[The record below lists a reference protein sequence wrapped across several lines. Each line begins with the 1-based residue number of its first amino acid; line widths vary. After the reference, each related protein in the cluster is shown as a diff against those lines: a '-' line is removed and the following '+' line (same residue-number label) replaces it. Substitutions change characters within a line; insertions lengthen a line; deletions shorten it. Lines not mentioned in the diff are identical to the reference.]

1 MICHFGKDQFGAF
14 SLTIKSFQV
23 RPYPSVRVYQRYYI
37 MQSSTA
43 QTILVTDVSPD
54 APVQPAPN
62 APLQQQ
68 NQIENKLGGI
78 NFANVMPMFRV
89 GSIVQV
95 MGGSAVCII
104 EKNALKQAEHSDD
117 FSIRMAGQIGSY
129 LKMFV
134 SDMWVFATVRSLRV
148 LDRRGSDSAGQEAFL
163 ADLDFVGEAPEGDAP
178 GSLGMFRRGITR
190 FPTPGCALHT
200 VGNDDLIELFS
211 ARGRPHITVGTV
223 YPTENVR
230 AALFI
235 DPLLSKHFAL
245 LGSTGTGK
253 STTTAMLLHRIIDKA
268 PKGHIVML
276 DPHGEYGKAFKTNGV
291 TYDAGNLEL
300 PYWLMNFDEHVEVL
314 IGKRTKD
321 NELEVDILSK
331 CLLMARSK
339 SRAAADIGKLTVDSP
354 IPYLLSDLLGAL
366 TQGMGKLEKAENMTS
381 AYLRLK
387 SRIEELKAD
396 PRYAFMFS
404 GLLVSDTFSDFL
416 ARIFRMN
423 GDGKSISI
431 IDLSGVPSDVVNV
444 LVAVFSRLI
453 FDFAL
458 WSRGEEQRPILLVCE
473 EAHRYVP
480 NERNDNFG
488 VARKVLERIAKEG
501 RKYGVSL
508 GLISQRPSDLSE
520 SVLSQCGTIISLR
533 MNNDRDQAYVR
544 NAMPEGA
551 RGFIDAIAALRNREC
566 IMVGEGVSIPIRVRL
581 DDLDADKRP
590 ASDDPYFSD
599 LWAKNSGDGGEKD
612 LIQRVVKKWR
622 SQGR

>member
-1 MICHFGKDQFGAF
+1 MHA
-14 SLTIKSFQV
+14 SL
-23 RPYPSVRVYQRYYI
+23 
-37 MQSSTA
+37 A
-43 QTILVTDVSPD
+43 QASALPD
-54 APVQPAPN
+54 ASPVADVNVVSN
-62 APLQQQ
+62 APLEQQ
-68 NQIENKLGGI
+68 NLIENKLAGLS
-78 NFANVMPMFRV
+78 FAEPVTAFAPMFRI

-95 MGGSAVCII
+95 MGGSSICII
-104 EKNALKQAEHSDD
+104 EKSAITSAEQSED
-117 FSIRMAGQIGSY
+117 FSVRMAGQIGSY

-134 SDMWVFATVRSLRV
+134 SGMWVFATVRTLRV
-148 LDRRGSDSAGQEAFL
+148 LDRRGSDATDRDAFM
-163 ADLDFVGEAPEGDAP
+163 ADLDFVGEAPEGDTP
-178 GSLGMFRRGITR
+178 GSMGNFRRGITR
-190 FPTPGCALHT
+190 FPTPGCVLHS
-200 VGNDDLIELFS
+200 VGIDDLMEVFS
-211 ARGRPHITVGTV
+211 AKGRPHITVGTV

-253 STTTAMLLHRIIDKA
+253 STTTAMLLHKIIEKA

-276 DPHGEYGKAFKTNGV
+276 DPHGEYGAAFKTNGV
-291 TYDAGNLEL
+291 TYDASNLEL
-300 PYWLMNFDEHVEVL
+300 PYWLLNFDETVEIL
-314 IGKRTKD
+314 IGKRTRE
-321 NELEVDILSK
+321 NELEVDILAK
-331 CLLMARSK
+331 CLLAARSK
-339 SRAAADIGKLTVDSP
+339 SRAAVDIGKLTVDSP
-354 IPYLLSDLLGAL
+354 IPYLLSDLLASL
-366 TQGMGKLEKAENMTS
+366 VQGMGKLDKAENTTS

-404 GLLVSDTFSDFL
+404 GMLVSDTFADFL
-416 ARIFRMN
+416 ARIFRMD
-423 GDGKSISI
+423 GDGKPISI
-431 IDLSGVPSDVVNV
+431 IDLSGIPSDVVNV

-458 WSRGEEQRPILLVCE
+458 WSRNDVQRPILLVCE

-480 NERNDNFG
+480 NERVDSFG
-488 VARKVLERIAKEG
+488 VARKILERIAKEG

-508 GLISQRPSDLSE
+508 GLVSQRPSDLSE

-551 RGFIDAIAALRNREC
+551 RGFIDSIAALRNREC

-581 DDLDADKRP
+581 DDLEPDKRP
-590 ASDDPYFSD
+590 ASDDPNFTE
-599 LWAKNSGDGGEKD
+599 LWSTNGGEKE
-612 LIQRVVKKWR
+612 LISRVVKKWR

>member
-1 MICHFGKDQFGAF
+1 
-14 SLTIKSFQV
+14 
-23 RPYPSVRVYQRYYI
+23 
-37 MQSSTA
+37 MQSGLAQNILPETA
-43 QTILVTDVSPD
+43 VD
-54 APVQPAPN
+54 APAAASN

-68 NQIENKLGGI
+68 SKLETVLGGI
-78 NFANVMPMFRV
+78 NFASIAPMFRI

-104 EKNALKQAEHSDD
+104 DKNSLGQAEKSDD
-117 FSIRMAGQIGSY
+117 FSVRMAGQIGSY

-134 SDMWVFATVRSLRV
+134 CDMWVFATVRSLRV
-148 LDRRGSDSAGQEAFL
+148 LDRRGSDSSGQDSFL
-163 ADLDFVGEAPEGDAP
+163 ADLDFVGEAPEGDGP
-178 GSLGMFRRGITR
+178 GSLGAFRRGITR
-190 FPTPGCALHT
+190 FPTPGCSLHS
-200 VGNDDLIELFS
+200 VGIDDLTEVFA

-235 DPLLSKHFAL
+235 DQLLSKHFAL

-253 STTTAMLLHRIIDKA
+253 STTTAMLLHRIIEKA
-268 PKGHIVML
+268 PNGHIVML

-291 TYDAGNLEL
+291 TYDASNLEL

-314 IGKRTKD
+314 IGKRTKE

-331 CLLMARSK
+331 CLLAARSK
-339 SRAAADIGKLTVDSP
+339 SRAAADLGKLTVDSP
-354 IPYLLSDLLGAL
+354 IPYLLSDLLAAIM
-366 TQGMGKLEKAENMTS
+366 QGMGKLEKAENMTS

-404 GLLVSDTFSDFL
+404 GLLVSDTFADFL
-416 ARIFRMN
+416 SRVFRMTN
-423 GDGKSISI
+423 DGKMISI

-444 LVAVFSRLI
+444 LVAVFARLI

-458 WSRGEEQRPILLVCE
+458 WSRGEGLRPILLVCE

-508 GLISQRPSDLSE
+508 GLITQRPSDLSE

-551 RGFIDAIAALRNREC
+551 RGFIDSIAALRNREC

-581 DDLDADKRP
+581 DDLEADKRP
-590 ASDDPYFSD
+590 ASDDPSFIETWGTGND
-599 LWAKNSGDGGEKD
+599 DHD
-612 LIQRVVKKWR
+612 LIKRVIKKWR
-622 SQGR
+622 AQGR

>member
-1 MICHFGKDQFGAF
+1 
-14 SLTIKSFQV
+14 
-23 RPYPSVRVYQRYYI
+23 
-37 MQSSTA
+37 MQSILA
-43 QTILVTDVSPD
+43 QTTSVPEEASPTTGE
-54 APVQPAPN
+54 AAAN
-62 APLQQQ
+62 TPLQQQ
-68 NQIENKLGGI
+68 SMLENQLGGI
-78 NFANVMPMFRV
+78 SFANIIPMFRV

-95 MGGSAVCII
+95 LGGSAVCII
-104 EKNALKQAEHSDD
+104 EKNAIKQAEGSDD

-134 SDMWVFATVRSLRV
+134 CDMWVFATVRSLRV
-148 LDRRGSDSAGQEAFL
+148 LDRRGSDASSQDGFL
-163 ADLDFVGEAPEGDAP
+163 ADLDFVGEAPEGDSP
-178 GSLGMFRRGITR
+178 GSLGAFRRGITR
-190 FPTPGCALHT
+190 FPTPGCTLHT
-200 VGNDDLIELFS
+200 VGIDDLIEVFS
-211 ARGRPHITVGTV
+211 ARGREHITVGTV
-223 YPTENVR
+223 YPTEHVR

-253 STTTAMLLHRIIDKA
+253 STTTAMLLHRIIEKA
-268 PKGHIVML
+268 PQGHIVML
-276 DPHGEYGKAFKTNGV
+276 DPHGEYGKAFKSNGV
-291 TYDAGNLEL
+291 TYDASNLEL

-314 IGKRTKD
+314 IGKRTKE
-321 NELEVDILSK
+321 NELEVDILAK
-331 CLLMARSK
+331 CLLQARSK

-354 IPYLLSDLLGAL
+354 IPYLLSDLLAAI
-366 TQGMGKLEKAENMTS
+366 TAGMGKLEKAENTTA

-404 GLLVSDTFSDFL
+404 GLLVSDVFSEFL

-431 IDLSGVPSDVVNV
+431 IDLSGVPSDIVNV
-444 LVAVFSRLI
+444 LVAIFSRLI

-458 WSRGEEQRPILLVCE
+458 WSRGEGLRPILLVCE

-480 NERNDNFG
+480 NEKNDNFG

-508 GLISQRPSDLSE
+508 GLVTQRPSDLSE

-551 RGFIDAIAALRNREC
+551 RGFIDSIAALRNREC

-581 DDLDADKRP
+581 DDLEPEKRP
-590 ASDDPYFSD
+590 ASDDPSFTAS
-599 LWAKNSGDGGEKD
+599 WGKGEGNDNKE